1 MCVRERERESEKQRA
16 SNRERERVKIC
27 VRLLQSNH
35 VTMINVICGEWK
47 YFAKEGYLGMIIRTY
62 YAFVIVAVEVGGL
75 AWSQYYKQ
83 N

>member
-1 MCVRERERESEKQRA
+1 MRVRERERVRK
-16 SNRERERVKIC
+16 RERERVKIC

-62 YAFVIVAVEVGGL
+62 YAFVIVVVEVGGL
-75 AWSQYYKQ
+75 A
-83 N
+83 